1 MNRLEEI
8 LAVKRAEVERLRPIA
23 ATLVDQA
30 FAITDFRGF
39 RAALKRKDDQL
50 AIIAEIKRASPSAG
64 IIASDVD
71 PGAKARDYETQGAE
85 AISVLTDKTFFQ
97 GSVVDLTTVHD

>member
-8 LAVKRAEVERLRPIA
+8 LTVKRAEVERLRPIA
-23 ATLVDQA
+23 HKLSALA

-39 RAALKRKDDQL
+39 RAALKRPDDQL
-50 AIIAEIKRASPSAG
+50 AIIAEVKKASPSAG
-64 IIASDVD
+64 VIESNFN
-71 PGAKARDYETQGAE
+71 PGAKAREYEHQGAE

-97 GSVVDLTTVHD
+97 GSVADLTTVH